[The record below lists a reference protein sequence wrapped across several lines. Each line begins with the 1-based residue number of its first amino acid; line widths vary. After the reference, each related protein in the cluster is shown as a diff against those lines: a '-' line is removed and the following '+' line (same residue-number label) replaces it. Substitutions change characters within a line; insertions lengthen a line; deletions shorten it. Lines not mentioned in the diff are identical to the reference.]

1 MNRFEQDY
9 YNDVSSIKNSLKRIA
24 NALENN
30 NLTAEEAHNVKHA
43 FTGLDGKQVDEKYEA
58 EQARLYTDDIKAQDD
73 ALNKETQEEMD
84 IQHDYL
90 HGLVQDLDN
99 ERYHEFC
106 NTHCLPANDA
116 VAVSNCIAD
125 LDYSEVLGTIKELE
139 AANADDLL
147 IHKSDD
153 NYETDLQ
160 GNRVDSDHD
169 IRVTAKMYIAELNS
183 GDIKYKKDCILDYIT
198 NEFGSH
204 GARYTDI
211 IKFAYYLSDPNSPK
225 FGYNDRG
232 YYSQAISGRK
242 AHLTQGGNDFLVKG
256 INNDGLERYF
266 ALSFVENATGFWKY
280 IK

>member
-1 MNRFEQDY
+1 MTRNEQEY
-9 YNDVSSIKNSLKRIA
+9 YANINGIEKALDRIA

-30 NLTAEEAHNVKHA
+30 VTQTTKDIPGFEGTLDA
-43 FTGLDGKQVDEKYEA
+43 LDGLTIKSNDQANEDVLEEYDTKNDE
-58 EQARLYTDDIKAQDD
+58 
-73 ALNKETQEEMD
+73 
-84 IQHDYL
+84 L
-90 HGLVQDLDN
+90 HELVQDLDN

-106 NTHCLPANDA
+106 NIHCLPSNDA
-116 VAVSNCIAD
+116 VAVSNYIAD
-125 LDYSEVLGTIKELE
+125 LDYDEVLGIIKEIE
-139 AANADDLL
+139 AANEDDLL
-147 IHKSDD
+147 ISKSDD

-183 GDIKYKKDCILDYIT
+183 GDFKTKKDCILDYIT
-198 NEFGSH
+198 NEFGLQ